1 MFIARFSF
9 TFATM
14 LRWIKI
20 INQKAPWLKNR
31 YFLACF
37 IFLVYVSFFD
47 RNSILN
53 QIEQKAEIRELKRQ
67 TEFYQN
73 EIEATKKSLHDLSTN
88 YQTMENYARET
99 FLMKKDNE
107 DIFLVINEGKT
118 E

>member
-1 MFIARFSF
+1 MLFLARFSF
-9 TFATM
+9 NFVPM

-20 INQKAPWLKNR
+20 INQKAPWVKNR

-37 IFLVYVSFFD
+37 IFLMYISFFD
-47 RNSILN
+47 RNSIIN

-67 TEFYQN
+67 TEFYQK

-88 YQTMENYARET
+88 YQTMENYAREN

-107 DIFLVINEGKT
+107 DIFLVINE
-118 E
+118 